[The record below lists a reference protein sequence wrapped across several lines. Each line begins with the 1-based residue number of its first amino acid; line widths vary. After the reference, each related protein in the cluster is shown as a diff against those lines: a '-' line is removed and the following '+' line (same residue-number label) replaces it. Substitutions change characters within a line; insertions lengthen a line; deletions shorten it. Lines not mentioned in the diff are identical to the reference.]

1 VKKPLFLFAT
11 MIVLVVLCT
20 GCVRDDVNV
29 VGVWG
34 RKIEE
39 YLVRLS
45 FDGGET
51 FTLQVGESDRKIN
64 GVYELRGDVILL
76 VDDDC
81 GEIEGKYRVRAQEDA
96 AIFGVLN
103 DACDGRV
110 QVIAGEWFRVGNQ

>member
-1 VKKPLFLFAT
+1 MKKPLFLFAT

-51 FTLQVGESDRKIN
+51 FTLQVGER
-64 GVYELRGDVILL
+64 
-76 VDDDC
+76 
-81 GEIEGKYRVRAQEDA
+81 
-96 AIFGVLN
+96 
-103 DACDGRV
+103 
-110 QVIAGEWFRVGNQ
+110 